1 MGHKLKTNS
10 GAKKRFKITARGKVK
25 RAKAF
30 HSHSHE
36 QGRFPTAAE
45 EISEISKGIL
55 GTAEECVDCCQ
66 ASH

>member
-30 HSHSHE
+30 HSHLMVHKTSK
-36 QGRFPTAAE
+36 RRRSLRRPTTVKKCDERRVKAL
-45 EISEISKGIL
+45 L
-55 GTAEECVDCCQ
+55 GLR
-66 ASH
+66 